1 MQIGIIYSSDKKI
14 LEKMAQGLKRGLE
27 EQGLTVILFADDA
40 PNFRGLAMCKYLMI
54 GSYKTAV
61 FKPKTPQRLRD
72 ALNKIPGMAGKK
84 SIAFMPRG
92 GMGERKALLAV
103 MNDME
108 KQGCYVVDQ
117 HSFSSEKEAYEFA
130 KNIKLK

>member
-1 MQIGIIYSSDKKI
+1 MQIGIIYSSEKKV
-14 LEKMAQGLKRGLE
+14 LEKMARGLKKGLE
-27 EQGLTVILFADDA
+27 EQGVSVILFADDA
-40 PNFRGLAMCKYLMI
+40 PHFRGLAMCKYLII
-54 GSYKTAV
+54 GSYKTAA

-72 ALNKIPGMAGKK
+72 ALSKIPGMAGKK
-84 SIAFMPRG
+84 SIAFIPRG

-117 HSFSSEKEAYEFA
+117 HSFSSDKEAYEFG
-130 KNIKLK
+130 KKVSLK